1 MSPIIA
7 GGKLFV
13 ADREQGRFRIYTADK
28 EGKEVATIPMG
39 ESVSATPAFVGK
51 RIYIRSKTT
60 LWCVEEKK

>member
-1 MSPIIA
+1 
-7 GGKLFV
+7 
-13 ADREQGRFRIYTADK
+13 
-28 EGKEVATIPMG
+28 MG